1 LTTELVGF
9 RVRSMEVTHMPV
21 LFDRMKCS
29 KEDARKIIDIMLR
42 AAAVMNFEVRG
53 SSRLE
58 VSMDL
63 TACHCV
69 GCPLDLEGLL
79 TAKPSDLIHDVAGI
93 TAYINR
99 ETGELGDCFVPRYAK
114 SNHV

>member
-1 LTTELVGF
+1 
-9 RVRSMEVTHMPV
+9 M
-21 LFDRMKCS
+21 LFDKMRCTKD
-29 KEDARKIIDIMLR
+29 ETQQIIDIMLR
-42 AAAVMNFEVRG
+42 AASIMNFETRG

-79 TAKPSDLIHDVAGI
+79 IAKPSDLIHDVAGI
-93 TAYINR
+93 MANINR
-99 ETGELGDCFVPRYAK
+99 ETGELENSFAPRYAQRAA
-114 SNHV
+114 

>member
-1 LTTELVGF
+1 
-9 RVRSMEVTHMPV
+9 MPV
-21 LFDRMKCS
+21 LFDKMRCTKGDS
-29 KEDARKIIDIMLR
+29 KLIIDIMLR
-42 AAAVMNFEVRG
+42 AASCMSFESRG

-58 VSMDL
+58 VSMDI

-93 TAYINR
+93 IANINR
-99 ETGELGDCFVPRYAK
+99 ETGELENSFVPRYAK
-114 SNHV
+114 SNHA

>member
-1 LTTELVGF
+1 
-9 RVRSMEVTHMPV
+9 MPI
-21 LFDRMKCS
+21 LFNKMKCS
-29 KEDARKIIDIMLR
+29 KGETKQLIDIMLR
-42 AAAVMNFEVRG
+42 AASLMNFEVRG

-79 TAKPSDLIHDVAGI
+79 TATPSDLVHDVAGI
-93 TAYINR
+93 MANINR
-99 ETGELGDCFVPRYAK
+99 ETGELENCFMPRYARK
-114 SNHV
+114 NHVT